1 MRLRSVTK
9 NVKDQNWLAVALD
22 FFIVV
27 TGILIAFQITNWS
40 ETRQD
45 RTREQQIVS
54 RLHADFEALGRRTE
68 EKIEYFESSIN
79 EIEEFRQL
87 IINYPES
94 ADIQQIKVFFETSFN
109 LPSPSGQSDTYAQ
122 LVASGDMKLLSNDTL
137 RDELVSHAA
146 LTGQFMSGNQSVREW
161 SRPYLTALVRL
172 GALIEEMAMDEA
184 VAMSGS
190 KADLIVGI
198 NLYQGVFAGQLSVNK
213 SHQESFAKLIKML
226 AEESSK

>member
-87 IINYPES
+87 IINYPEG